1 VVAIATT
8 IAVHSANLRLYFD
21 PQSSTVRL
29 GLLTPVL
36 SVIALH
42 QSLGLPLG
50 EMEAVFGRE
59 LRRLRALHVLAAL
72 AVLAVGALVYVAVH
86 GATDAV
92 GQSVRNTA
100 ILVGL
105 LLATSTVTGPDAAWV
120 VPVGVV
126 LATYGFGVDY
136 DGGRPRGWAVLF
148 HAPAPPDVLA
158 GVGFLAIAAL
168 LFVVRGPRG
177 ARLGDGGQ

>member
-105 LLATSTVTGPDAAWV
+105 LLAT
-120 VPVGVV
+120 
-126 LATYGFGVDY
+126 YGFGVDY